1 MFAPLLPATG
11 VVGFRLLEQTEATQR
26 AVFERQ
32 PEIAREI
39 AYFKENI
46 GAALTPEDL
55 INDRRLLQVAL
66 GAFGL
71 DEEIDKRA
79 FLQKMLAEGTDDPD
93 SFANRFVDPRYQA
106 FVEAFGY
113 GNALG
118 ARVFL
123 PGFAN
128 EISDAYKERQF
139 EIAVGDQNNSL
150 RLALNFRR
158 EIEQYANASD
168 PDGTAWLSVLGDRP
182 VRSVFEGAFGLGQSF
197 GQLDVDRQRDE
208 LREFNDRT
216 FGSTSLEIFR
226 DPAEVDRVITRYLAR
241 EAAASGPSPT
251 TPGFTALTL
260 LNNASGGLGAA
271 SIQNILN
278 SVRG

>member
-11 VVGFRLLEQTEATQR
+11 VVGFRLLEQTEASQR

-39 AYFKENI
+39 AYFQDNI
-46 GAALTPEDL
+46 AAALTPEDL

-79 FLQKMLAEGTDDPD
+79 FLQKMLAEGTDDPE

-106 FVEAFGY
+106 FVEALGY

-123 PGFAN
+123 PGFAA
-128 EISDAYKERQF
+128 EITDAFKERQF
-139 EIAVGDQNNSL
+139 EIAVGEQNNSL

-168 PDGTAWLSVLGDRP
+168 PDGVAWLSVLGDRP

-197 GQLDVDRQRDE
+197 GQLDVDRQREE

-216 FGSTSLEIFR
+216 FGSTSLAIFQ

-241 EAAASGPSPT
+241 EAAANGPAPT

-260 LNNASGGLGAA
+260 LNNANGGLGASA
-271 SIQNILN
+271 IQNILI
-278 SVRG
+278 SAG